1 MLDID
6 IDVEDFKSY
15 LNSVDTL
22 LALTRTGCP
31 DHVEL
36 QEIRLSV
43 IHKTAFYSELIKQA
57 DLSHRSGETEDTTI
71 ADIAVATNCGQIK
84 TGAPARSERVAKY
97 NQLLRIEEELASGA
111 LYAGRAAFPRFKG

>member
-57 DLSHRSGETEDTTI
+57 E
-71 ADIAVATNCGQIK
+71 
-84 TGAPARSERVAKY
+84 
-97 NQLLRIEEELASGA
+97 
-111 LYAGRAAFPRFKG
+111 AA